1 MGGRVQPEAS
11 RRVQGRE
18 RESSKLDMTSRLD
31 QAMRGKR
38 AGDERRPRKGDKR
51 EEEKRSKSLRRND
64 RVIVSWERGREAHEL
79 EIKV

>member
-1 MGGRVQPEAS
+1 
-11 RRVQGRE
+11 
-18 RESSKLDMTSRLD
+18 MTSRPD

-64 RVIVSWERGREAHEL
+64 RVIVRRSWGRGREAHEL
-79 EIKV
+79 EIKA